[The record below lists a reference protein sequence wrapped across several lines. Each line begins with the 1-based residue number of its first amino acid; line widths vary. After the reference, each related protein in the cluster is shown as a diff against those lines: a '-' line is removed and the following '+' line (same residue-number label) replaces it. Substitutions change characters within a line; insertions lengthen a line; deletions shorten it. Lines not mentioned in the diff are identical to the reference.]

1 MVERENADQAQG
13 KYELQMLVAE
23 WDAEYRHCQSIA
35 SPGKPPLCVRVLVL
49 ALYGECFRQRA
60 YCGGGI

>member
-35 SPGKPPLCVRVLVL
+35 SPGKPPLCVLVQVL
-49 ALYGECFRQRA
+49 ALYGECFR
-60 YCGGGI
+60 